1 MKINRKKESIKVSFG
16 ALAVGECFAY
26 DGDLYIKIRD
36 FKEHLTG
43 YEQIDAFNFD
53 TNSAVVMFNDMLVE
67 PKTMEMNEV

>member
-1 MKINRKKESIKVSFG
+1 MKINRKKSIKVSFQT
-16 ALAVGECFAY
+16 LAVGECFVY
-26 DGDLYIKIRD
+26 DDNLYIKIRD
-36 FKEHLTG
+36 FKEHLAG